1 MKHHLTFASLLLLC
15 SFVAHAQYDTS
26 IFRGMQARSIG
37 PSGMSG
43 RISEVIALPSNPS
56 VIYVA
61 TATGGIW
68 KSDNAGISWKPLFD
82 RQPVS
87 STGAIAVYPPNPSI
101 VWVGTGEGNP
111 RNSSSVGNGIYK
123 SLDGGETWTHSG
135 LAKSEKI
142 HRIIPHPTDERTVF
156 VAAIGPTWSDGV
168 ERGVFKTT
176 DGGKS
181 WKNIFFVNARTGCA
195 DLVMDP
201 ANPNK
206 LIAAMWEHRRTPWD
220 FTSGGP
226 GSGLYVTY
234 DAGETWKKIEHEGLP
249 EGEPGRCGIAVARNN
264 PNVVYALVE
273 AKRNALCRSD
283 DGGRTWRQVNTNVNV
298 APRPFYYA
306 DIRIDPSN
314 ENRIYSLHSQLQMS
328 EDGGKTFS
336 TISRGIHPDHH
347 ALWINPE
354 NPNHLIDGNDGGV
367 AISYDKGRSWRHVEN
382 LPLAQFYHISVDGEE
397 PYHVMGGLQDNGSWR
412 GPSDVWES
420 GGIRNYHWQNVGGG
434 DGFAVVAD
442 PTDPNIV
449 YSMSQGGSL
458 SRVNVMT
465 GERASIR
472 PDAPDNVTLRWN
484 WNAAIA
490 IDPSEPKNLY
500 YGSQFVHKTTDR
512 GNTWTIVSPD
522 LTTNDST
529 KQRQEKSGGLT
540 LDVTAAENHTTIVT
554 IAPSPVQAGVM
565 WVGTDDGNVQVT
577 TNGGTTWS
585 NVVKNIPGLPAN
597 TYCPHIEPSK
607 FDAATAYAV
616 FDDHRR
622 GNWTTYIFK
631 TTNFGQSWTSL
642 AKNSPMKGANEPW
655 GYALVIE
662 QDPVKKDLLFLGT
675 EFGLFISFDDGAN
688 WMKWTHG
695 FPTVS
700 TMALVVH
707 PRNQDLVIGTHGRA
721 AYVLDDVR
729 PLREITPDVLSKP
742 LHLFTIP
749 PAIQHTNKAP
759 SGYFSTGDGLF
770 RGETRDYGALLSYF
784 VAAPKDSMKTAEDE
798 NEEKE
803 ADRPKRGKERKVT
816 IEIFDERSVLRRR
829 FEGPMEKGI
838 NRTNWNL
845 RRDGFRQPRTERAA
859 DEDTLLPPGPEVIPG
874 VYTIRI
880 RSGKDESSQKVEVKA
895 DPRTG
900 VSPEARR
907 AKLEALTRAG
917 QKIEV
922 VTEVVDRLMKVTRAI
937 TSTLETLRDSASQ
950 EMRALKKNGSGLKKK
965 IREVQELF
973 IPPQEQKG
981 IVRNDDK
988 VIAQLRRAYGMLGS
1002 NDDAPSPSHMN
1013 YLRQAEAALEAALV
1027 RFNALMEKDVKEFK
1041 KEVEALRIE
1050 RIPIWEKVISPMKRD

>member
-1 MKHHLTFASLLLLC
+1 MKHHLTSAFLLLLC

-61 TATGGIW
+61 TATGGVW
-68 KSDNAGISWKPLFD
+68 KSENAGISWKPLFD
-82 RQPVS
+82 GQPVA
-87 STGAIAVYPPNPSI
+87 STGAIAVYPPNQSI
-101 VWVGTGEGNP
+101 IWVGTGEGNP

-156 VAAIGPTWSDGV
+156 VAALGPTWSDGM

-181 WKNIFFVNARTGCA
+181 WKNILFVNARTGCA

-201 ANPNK
+201 TNPNK
-206 LIAAMWEHRRTPWD
+206 LIAAMWDHRRTPWD
-220 FTSGGP
+220 FTSGGT

-234 DAGETWKKIEHEGLP
+234 DAGETWTKIEHEGLP
-249 EGEPGRCGIAVARNN
+249 EGELGRCGVAVARND
-264 PNVVYALVE
+264 PNVVYALIE
-273 AKRNALCRSD
+273 AKKNALCRSD
-283 DGGRTWRQVNTNVNV
+283 DAGRTWRQINTNVNV

-367 AISYDKGRSWRHVEN
+367 AISYDRGRSWRHVEN

-420 GGIRNYHWQNVGGG
+420 GGIRSYHWQNVGGG
-434 DGFAVVAD
+434 DGFAVVVD

-458 SRVNVMT
+458 NRVNVVT
-465 GERASIR
+465 GERTSIR
-472 PDAPDNVTLRWN
+472 PDAPDSVTLRWN

-490 IDPSEPKNLY
+490 IDASEPSLY

-512 GNTWTIVSPD
+512 GNTWTIISPD

-554 IAPSPVQAGVM
+554 IAPSPVQEGIL

-585 NVVKNIPGLPAN
+585 NVVKNIPGLPEN
-597 TYCPHIEPSK
+597 TYCPHVEPSK

-622 GNWTTYIFK
+622 GNWTTYLFK

-642 AKNSPMKGANEPW
+642 AKNSPMKGVHEPW

-662 QDPVKKDLLFLGT
+662 QDPVKKDLLYLGT
-675 EFGLFISFDDGAN
+675 EFGLFISFDDGVN

-707 PRNQDLVIGTHGRA
+707 PRNHDLVIGTHGRA

-729 PLREITPDVLSKP
+729 PLREITPDVHRKP

-770 RGETRDYGALLSYF
+770 RGETRDYGAMLSYF
-784 VAAPKDSMKTAEDE
+784 VAAPKDTMKKAEDE

-803 ADRPKRGKERKVT
+803 ADRPLRKKERKVT
-816 IEIFDERSVLRRR
+816 IEVFDERNVLVRR
-829 FEGPMEKGI
+829 FEGPIEKGI

-874 VYTIRI
+874 VYTVRI

-895 DPRTG
+895 DPRTS

-922 VTEVVDRLMKVTRAI
+922 VTEVVDRLTKVTRAI
-937 TSTLETLRDSASQ
+937 TSTLESLRDSTSQ
-950 EMRALKKNGSGLKKK
+950 EMRALKKTGSGLKKK

-1027 RFNALMEKDVKEFK
+1027 RFDALMEKDVKEFK
-1041 KEVEALRIE
+1041 KNVEE
-1050 RIPIWEKVISPMKRD
+1050 MKVDRIPVWEKLNVDWKGKR